1 LGLILFSASQG
12 IGKVAGPFICSTS
25 RLIVVAAGGWL
36 MTDVLGSGLSGLFA
50 VAAAAIVIL
59 GLSMAAIFKW
69 RVVSPTG
76 LD

>member
-1 LGLILFSASQG
+1 
-12 IGKVAGPFICSTS
+12 
-25 RLIVVAAGGWL
+25 LIVVAAGGWL